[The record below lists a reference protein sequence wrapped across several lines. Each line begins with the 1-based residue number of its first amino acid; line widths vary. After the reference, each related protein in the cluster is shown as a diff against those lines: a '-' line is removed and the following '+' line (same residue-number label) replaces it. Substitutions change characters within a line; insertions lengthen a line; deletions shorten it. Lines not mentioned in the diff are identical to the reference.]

1 MSKALNRTERD
12 ADDTGM
18 DMLPPDEERSS
29 MWLLPAF
36 LLGAFLLAIAVNA
49 HAALYKWTD
58 ERGRVHYTDQL
69 PAEAMNR
76 ERVELNRQGLPIKKA
91 EPSRPAVQ
99 RIAKTEDDDQRQRQA
114 ERERVIAQ
122 RRDRALVESYTN
134 EGEIDLA
141 KTRAIATI
149 DGQVQSAEAF
159 IAQMA
164 KRREELEAKK
174 GTFAPRPVPGS
185 IAREIETI
193 DTEIGHQN
201 EFIAG
206 KRKEAASVGAR
217 YDADKLRFREL
228 RGGAPSG
235 SAVTTVDGRIAANQP
250 AGTEPAGLPT
260 IRR

>member
-1 MSKALNRTERD
+1 MSAASDRDERST
-12 ADDTGM
+12 DDTGV
-18 DMLPPDEERSS
+18 DPLPPDDDRGS
-29 MWLLPAF
+29 MWLLPAL
-36 LLGAFLLAIAVNA
+36 LLGAFLVAIAVNA

-76 ERVELNRQGLPIKKA
+76 ERVELNRQGMPVKKA
-91 EPSRPAVQ
+91 QASRPMVQ
-99 RIAKTEDDDQRQRQA
+99 RLAKTEDEEQRQRQA

-122 RRDRALVESYTN
+122 RRDRALVESYSN

-141 KTRAIATI
+141 KTRAMATI

-174 GTFAPRPVPGS
+174 GTYAPRPVPGS

-193 DTEIGHQN
+193 DAEIAHQN
-201 EFIAG
+201 EFVAS
-206 KRKEAASVGAR
+206 KRKEAATVGAR

-235 SAVTTVDGRIAANQP
+235 SAITTVDGRIAANQP
-250 AGTEPAGLPT
+250 VPEPAGPPT
-260 IRR
+260 LRR